1 MSETIHQP
9 LPFYFTK
16 GLLLRTPALPFLPAP
31 DQQTLTDLLNDQRFL
46 EAIYMASPVLYREA
60 IRMKTG
66 EISDAKEKSSILSS
80 LVKYYQRM
88 YSRSTPFGLFSGCA
102 VLQWNEKGNQVMIP
116 STAFRRS
123 TRLDMHYCCALGQ
136 SIAAHPAVQER
147 LLFYSNNSAYPIG
160 EELRYIEYRYQS
172 GKRVHQI
179 SSVAWSDYLKAVLDK
194 AVNGIQLK
202 ELITLLIA
210 EADVET
216 EEAESF
222 IQDMVDAQVLI
233 PETDPAITG
242 TDFIRQLL
250 TVLQRINQ
258 PAHPDISRLIHQI
271 TSLVASLGEADQ
283 RFTNGADFY
292 NGFQQAVHEL
302 QVEFEEAKLLQVDMF
317 SRPVQDQLSD
327 HYQQDLLQAATA
339 MTRLFCQVRNEN
351 LDAFAEKFRKR
362 YEDRS
367 MPLLQ
372 VLDAETGIGYPEQ
385 SGSNLSPLVN
395 ELQLP
400 ARTASGQT
408 EIKWNQTEEWLF
420 KKLLDANGKN
430 EIEISLDELT
440 ELEWKPELLP
450 PSLSMMFSLVAEN
463 RILIRG
469 ISGSSAV
476 NLLGR
481 FAAADSGIAAMAKEV
496 VDAEE
501 KMNPDI
507 LFAEIVHLP
516 EDRVGNI
523 LLHPAFRQWEIPFL
537 ARASVVKE
545 NQIPLQDILI
555 RVLSDKKIRLFS
567 ASSGKEI
574 IPRLSNAHNFSFRS
588 LPVYHFL
595 ADMQTQGLCNG
606 FSWNWGIM
614 SRHFKKLPAV
624 RMGNILLNEACWQL
638 LKSDFEE
645 LLQAGDPLE
654 LMQTF
659 CTRWGLPEKIVQADG
674 DNEMLVDCKS
684 PASVTAFIKALRG
697 RSYVLLKEF
706 LEPDPEQVVN
716 ENGQA
721 YCNQF
726 IAALVKNTRVYQPD
740 GAFHRSES
748 GIQRNFLP
756 GSSWLYYKIYCGSKS
771 ADEILLKVIQ
781 PLCTELQVGKL
792 ISQWFFIRYNDP
804 DFHIRFRMKINDPM
818 LSGWIMQHFLK
829 MVEPFESAGLI
840 WKIQLDTY
848 QRETER
854 YGEQLTDYAEEL
866 FALDSRQFLSFL
878 EITEGDEREDLRWP
892 WALLSTDALLSHFG
906 YDAGAKYQ
914 LMQALQKQ
922 FAAEFRA
929 DKAMFK
935 QLNQQY
941 NQHRGLI
948 NQLLGQAA
956 DQSHPLMPLI
966 AQHSPAIKEIA
977 GKILLAINNSPGAL
991 DNLMGSYI
999 HMSLNRVFLSEPRL
1013 HEFVIYDYLCSYYR
1027 SAFKRKAAPEKE

>member
-1 MSETIHQP
+1 MSENIHPP

-31 DQQTLTDLLNDQRFL
+31 DQQTLSDLLNDQRFL

-60 IRMKTG
+60 IRMKMGAIT
-66 EISDAKEKSSILSS
+66 DTKEKNSILSS

-102 VLQWNEKGNQVMIP
+102 VLQWNENGNQVIIP
-116 STAFRRS
+116 ATAFRRN

-136 SIAAHPAVQER
+136 SIAAHPTVQER

-179 SSVAWSDYLKAVLDK
+179 SSVAWSDYLKAVLAK
-194 AVNGIQLK
+194 AVNGVQLK
-202 ELITLLIA
+202 ELISLLVA

-216 EEAESF
+216 EEAKLF

-258 PAHPDISRLIHQI
+258 PAHPDISRFIHQI
-271 TSLVASLGEADQ
+271 TSLVASLGEADE
-283 RFTNGADFY
+283 RFTNDADFY
-292 NGFQQAVHEL
+292 KGFQQAVNEL
-302 QVEFEEAKLLQVDMF
+302 QVEFEEAKLLQVDLF

-351 LDAFAEKFRKR
+351 LNAFAEKFRKR

-400 ARTASGQT
+400 ARSASGQT

-420 KKLLDANGKN
+420 NKLLDANGKN
-430 EIEISLDELT
+430 EIEIRPDELT

-450 PSLSMMFSLVAEN
+450 PSLSMMFSLVSGN

-481 FAAADSGIAAMAKEV
+481 FAAADSGIAAMAKEIV
-496 VDAEE
+496 AAEE
-501 KMNPDI
+501 KMNPEI
-507 LFAEIVHLP
+507 LFAEILHLP

-574 IPRLSNAHNFSFRS
+574 IPRLSNAHNFSYRS

-638 LKSDFEE
+638 LKTDFEE
-645 LLQAGDPLE
+645 LLQTGDPVE
-654 LMQTF
+654 LMKEF
-659 CTRWGLPEKIVQADG
+659 CTKWGLPEKFVQADG
-674 DNEMLVDCKS
+674 DHEMLVDRDS
-684 PASVTAFIKALRG
+684 PESVAAFIKALRG
-697 RSYVLLKEF
+697 RSSVLLKEF
-706 LEPDPEQVVN
+706 LEPDPERVVN
-716 ENGQA
+716 EQGQA

-726 IAALVKNTRVYQPD
+726 IAALVKNSRVYQPD
-740 GAFHRSES
+740 GAFRRSES

-781 PLCTELQVGKL
+781 PLSTELHLGKL
-792 ISQWFFIRYNDP
+792 INQWFFIRYNDP

-840 WKIQLDTY
+840 WKIQIDTY

-878 EITEGDEREDLRWP
+878 EITEGDEREDLRWL
-892 WALLSTDALLSHFG
+892 WALLSTDTLLTHFG

-914 LMQALQKQ
+914 LMQVLQKQ
-922 FAAEFRA
+922 FATEFRA

-948 NQLLGQAA
+948 NQLLDPKAQEE
-956 DQSHPLMPLI
+956 QPLMTLI
-966 AQHSPAIKEIA
+966 TQHSAGMAEIA
-977 GKILLAINNSPGAL
+977 AKIRNAVNHSPGAL

-1013 HEFVIYDYLCSYYR
+1013 HELVIYDYLCSYYR
-1027 SAFKRKAAPEKE
+1027 SAFKRKVAPEKE

>member
-1 MSETIHQP
+1 MSESIHQP
-9 LPFYFTK
+9 LPFYFAK

-31 DQQTLTDLLNDQRFL
+31 DQQTLTGLLNDQRFL

-60 IRMKTG
+60 IRMKMG
-66 EISDAKEKSSILSS
+66 EITDAKEKNSILSS

-102 VLQWNEKGNQVMIP
+102 VLQWDEKDDQVIIP
-116 STAFRRS
+116 ASAFRRS

-179 SSVAWSDYLKAVLDK
+179 SSVAWSDYLKGVLDK
-194 AVNGIQLK
+194 AINGVQLK
-202 ELITLLIA
+202 ELIALLVA
-210 EADVET
+210 EAAVET
-216 EEAESF
+216 EEAKSF

-233 PETDPAITG
+233 PETDPSITG

-258 PAHPDISRLIHQI
+258 PEDPDISRLIHQI

-283 RFTNGADFY
+283 RFTNGAEFY

-302 QVEFEEAKLLQVDMF
+302 HVEFEEAKLLQVDMF

-327 HYQQDLLQAATA
+327 RYQQDLLKAATA

-400 ARTASGQT
+400 ARTANGQT

-420 KKLLDANGKN
+420 KKLLDASGKN

-450 PSLSMMFSLVAEN
+450 PSLSLMFSLVTDK

-481 FAAADSGIAAMAKEV
+481 FAAADPGIATMAQEIV
-496 VDAEE
+496 AAEE

-537 ARASVVKE
+537 ARASVEKE

-638 LKSDFEE
+638 LKSDFEG
-645 LLQAGDPLE
+645 LLQTGDPVE
-654 LMQTF
+654 LMREF
-659 CTRWGLPEKIVQADG
+659 CTKWGLPEKFVQADG
-674 DNEMLVDCKS
+674 DHEMLVDRNS
-684 PASVTAFIKALRG
+684 PESVTAFIKAIRG
-697 RSYVLLKEF
+697 RQSIVLKEF
-706 LEPDPEQVVN
+706 LLPDPEAVVN
-716 ENGQA
+716 EQGQA

-726 IAALVKNTRVYQPD
+726 IAALVKNTNVYQPD
-740 GAFHRSES
+740 GVFHQADS

-771 ADEILLKVIQ
+771 ADEILLNVIQ
-781 PLCTELQVGKL
+781 QLTVQLQSAGL
-792 ISQWFFIRYNDP
+792 ISHWFFIRYNDP
-804 DFHIRFRMKINDPM
+804 DFHIRFRMKMNDP
-818 LSGWIMQHFLK
+818 LQAGWIMQAFLK
-829 MVEPFESAGLI
+829 MIEPFESAGLI

-854 YGEQLTDYAEEL
+854 YGEELTDYAEEL
-866 FALDSRQFLSFL
+866 FAMDSRQFLFFL
-878 EITEGDEREDLRWP
+878 EIAEGDEREDLRWP
-892 WALLSTDALLSHFG
+892 WALISTDALLTHFG
-906 YDAGAKYQ
+906 YDAGAKYL

-935 QLNQQY
+935 QQY

-948 NQLLGQAA
+948 NQLLDPKR
-956 DQSHPLMPLI
+956 DQQHPLITLI
-966 AQHSPAIKEIA
+966 IQHTLAIKEIA
-977 GKILLAINNSPGAL
+977 AKILNAVNNSQVAL

-1027 SAFKRKAAPEKE
+1027 SAFKRKAMPDRE